1 VISVSA
7 VVFDL
12 DGTLFDHVASA
23 RAGLRSWLSGLG
35 VEPTSELEAAWF
47 EAEERHNAK
56 WRTGEITW
64 AEQRRRRLR
73 EFLPLVDVSP
83 GSDHELD
90 RAFTHG
96 FLVAYEAAWV
106 GYEDVDRALAALVER
121 GFVLAMLTNGAEAQ
135 QRAKL
140 ARLGLSD
147 RVGPVFTA
155 ERLGLAKPD
164 PRAFLVVCEH
174 LGLAPDAVLYV
185 GDDYEIDVVAA
196 RAAGLNAVHLARPC
210 DDRPSTE
217 GAIPTLA
224 QLLCVIDKP
233 PATDGSSGFAT
244 LPPPPR

>member
-23 RAGLRSWLSGLG
+23 RAGLVSWFSGLG
-35 VEPTSELEAAWF
+35 VELTSDLEAAWF
-47 EAEERHNAK
+47 EAEERHIAK
-56 WRTGEITW
+56 WRSGEITW

-83 GSDHELD
+83 GSDDELD
-90 RAFTHG
+90 RAFSDG

-106 GYEDVDRALAALVER
+106 GYEDVDRALTVLAER

-140 ARLGLSD
+140 ARLEISN

-155 ERLGLAKPD
+155 ERLGVAKPD
-164 PRAFLVVCEH
+164 PRAFLLVCED
-174 LGLAPDAVLYV
+174 LGLAPEDVLYV

-196 RAAGLNAVHLARPC
+196 RAAGLNAVHLARPS
-210 DDRPSTE
+210 DERQWTE
-217 GAIPTLA
+217 GAIASLA
-224 QLLCVIDKP
+224 QLLDVIDRP
-233 PATDGSSGFAT
+233 PA
-244 LPPPPR
+244 